1 MWLIGA
7 HVSIAGEISQSF
19 DRAKAL
25 NCTTFQIFTRNPRG
39 WSSKKL
45 EEKEITNFHKKLY
58 ETGLFPIAHM
68 PYLPNLASPN
78 KEIYDKSVRIL
89 TEELTKCH
97 HLKIAYLVTHLGSHM
112 GTNEEDGI
120 RRVAEA
126 CNNAIK
132 NSEGKVALLLEN
144 TAGQKNSVGH
154 TLNHLRRCIDLVED
168 KSRVGVCFDTC
179 HGFAAGYDIRT
190 HEAVESLLK
199 KFDEII
205 GIEKLKVIHA
215 NDSKGDLNSHLDR
228 HEHIGKGKIGLN
240 GFKALL
246 SFRAVQKLPIII
258 ETPYDSEEDY
268 MQDITTLWL
277 IAKEQI

>member
-39 WSSKKL
+39 WASKKL
-45 EEKEITNFHKKLY
+45 EENEIANFHRKLD
-58 ETGLFPIAHM
+58 ETGLFPVAHM

-78 KEIYDKSVRIL
+78 KEIYDKSIKIL
-89 TEELTKCH
+89 SEELTKCYR
-97 HLKIAYLVTHLGSHM
+97 LKIPYLVTHLGSHM
-112 GTNEEDGI
+112 GTSEEDGV

-126 CNNAIK
+126 CNIAIK
-132 NSEGKVALLLEN
+132 DSEGKVALLLEN

-154 TLNHLRRCIDLVED
+154 TLNHLRKCLDLIDD
-168 KSRVGVCFDTC
+168 QSRVGVCFDTC

-190 HEAVESLLK
+190 RNAVERFLK
-199 KFDEII
+199 DFDDII
-205 GIEKLKVIHA
+205 GIERLKVIHL

-228 HEHIGKGKIGLN
+228 HEHIGRGKIGLN

-246 SFRAVQKLPIII
+246 SFKEVQKLPLII
-258 ETPYDSEEDY
+258 ETPYDSEKDY
-268 MQDITTLWL
+268 LQDILTLWS
-277 IAKEQI
+277 IARGQI